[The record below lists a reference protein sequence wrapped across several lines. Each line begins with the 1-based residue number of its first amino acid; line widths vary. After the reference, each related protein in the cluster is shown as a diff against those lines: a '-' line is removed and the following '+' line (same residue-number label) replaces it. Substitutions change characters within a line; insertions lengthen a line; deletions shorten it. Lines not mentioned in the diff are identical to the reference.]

1 MLKEHLIR
9 IKLEKAD
16 DFIDFFRETDTGTIS
31 LCSKENCASL
41 PALTGLETTDLFS
54 LLEPLGTKIEVPA
67 EAEEVTAEI
76 VTEEPNEP
84 G

>member
-1 MLKEHLIR
+1 MKEHLIR

-16 DFIDFFRETDTGTIS
+16 DFIDFFKETETGKIS
-31 LCSKENCASL
+31 LCSKENCADL

-67 EAEEVTAEI
+67 EAEVIDEI